1 MDKTNERY
9 FEIEYKGITIHGYK
23 GSNWVYIDD
32 RPFKSLLG
40 AKRWIN
46 KYNEYQKQL
55 LQKELE

>member
-1 MDKTNERY
+1 MNERY
-9 FEIEYKGITIHGYK
+9 FEIEYKGTTIHGYK

-32 RPFKSLLG
+32 RPFESLLS